1 MNDTALLIIDIQ
13 VGNFSDPELL
23 TLMGPIY
30 NGDKLLAK
38 IKSLIDRAR
47 LAEIPII
54 YIQNCGGNGD
64 PDEPGTPGWDIHPS
78 IVPLEE
84 EIIVQK
90 RTPDS
95 FHNTNLKYELD
106 CKGIKHL
113 IIAGL
118 QTEFCIDTTCR
129 SAFSLGYNIIL
140 VKDAHSTW
148 NSPVLTA
155 QQIINHHNN
164 VLGNWFVTLR
174 EEKEIKF

>member
-1 MNDTALLIIDIQ
+1 MSDTALLIIDIQ

-23 TLMGPIY
+23 ALMGPIY

-38 IKSLIDRAR
+38 IKSLIGKAR
-47 LAEIPII
+47 LSKIPII

-64 PDEPGTPGWDIHPS
+64 PDKPGTPGWNIHPS
-78 IVPLEE
+78 IVPIEE

-95 FHNTNLKYELD
+95 FHNTNLKDELD
-106 CKGIKHL
+106 YKGIKHL

-129 SAFSLGYNIIL
+129 SAFSLGYNITL

-155 QQIINHHNN
+155 QQIIDHHNN
-164 VLGNWFVTLR
+164 VLGAWFVTLR